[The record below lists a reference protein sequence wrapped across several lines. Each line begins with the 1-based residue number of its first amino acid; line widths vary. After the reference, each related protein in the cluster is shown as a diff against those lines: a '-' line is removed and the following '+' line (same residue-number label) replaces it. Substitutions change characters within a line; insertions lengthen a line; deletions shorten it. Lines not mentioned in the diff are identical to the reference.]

1 MENTMKKRNGIVES
15 ILHAICVVFIY
26 LLSKNIAFTLVMMF
40 ILSLF
45 FHCYGFTRRLKV
57 LLTTIFV
64 IIAIIFMLF
73 ACCNKP
79 KVEPPKDNDQTA
91 QVEDQKQPED
101 QQVIQTGGGYKK
113 PDRGYGVTDTVKPTY
128 GNVNGDKTG
137 KQDANKGN
145 TEVVGPKEQTFKSP
159 DVSKQEEELN
169 QKIQDAKDKGDT
181 VTEGEDGIVFVGG
194 SEEDSKP
201 DESKPS
207 PEGEKPKG
215 NVVTDKDKEQDLF
228 DEVFPEEKN
237 HNNDVVPTPDSN
249 IKDLEKPSA
258 SDSTNSNS
266 GVSSEET
273 PNVDQTT
280 PSDKQNTSDNDKNT
294 GNVPQDVVTQPS
306 ETKPSQEDKAEKKE
320 TPVSITSI
328 SGARAFAGDSV
339 QFKVEG
345 DVASIEGLD
354 GLDYDFSGGYLTVYT
369 NPSEATV
376 ITPIVIGA
384 DGIHTAKTSVTISV
398 DLSDFVS

>member
-79 KVEPPKDNDQTA
+79 KVEPPKDNEQTV
-91 QVEDQKQPED
+91 QVEDQEQPED

-113 PDRGYGVTDTVKPTY
+113 PDKGYGVTDTVKPSY
-128 GNVNGDKTG
+128 GNVNGDTTG
-137 KQDANKGN
+137 KNDANKGD

-159 DVSKQEEELN
+159 NVSKQEEELN

-181 VTEGEDGIVFVGG
+181 VTEGEGGIVFVGG
-194 SEEDSKP
+194 SEEDSNP
-201 DESKPS
+201 DEGKPS
-207 PEGEKPKG
+207 PDDEKSNG

-228 DEVFPEEKN
+228 EQAFPEEKN
-237 HNNDVVPTPDSN
+237 HSNDVVPTPDSD

-266 GVSSEET
+266 GVGSEET
-273 PNVDQTT
+273 PNVEQTT
-280 PSDKQNTSDNDKNT
+280 PSEKPNTGDNDKNT
-294 GNVPQDVVTQPS
+294 GNVTQDEVTQPS
-306 ETKPSQEDKAEKKE
+306 ETKPSEEKVEKKQ
-320 TPVSITSI
+320 TPVSITPI
-328 SGARAFAGDSV
+328 GGTRAFAGDSV

-354 GLDYDFSGGYLTVYT
+354 GLDYDFSGGYLTIYT
-369 NPSEATV
+369 NPGEATV